1 MYTTTTAYSNCC
13 LRCQQTISPDRLR
26 QLPTICDNCG
36 HLQASSETR
45 SHENLERSLLTSAIV
60 ASVLLVSAFMFLGN
74 WGSHSLEI
82 IPLQAGELLHINS
95 SSDDERLAQI
105 GLDLKKYDM
114 VEKEY
119 TYLAQQTPA
128 NWARL
133 AKFQMSRKEFQEAA
147 DNYKRYFAASGGNR
161 DLDARFDYA
170 KALAEIGKIDDAAK
184 NFEYVL
190 GSRPGIRQVTVI
202 EHYVTMLVKA
212 ERFDQ
217 AQRVIEHVRHQD
229 PSASRFM
236 DTEYKVI
243 SEKKRS
249 RG

>member
-1 MYTTTTAYSNCC
+1 
-13 LRCQQTISPDRLR
+13 
-26 QLPTICDNCG
+26 
-36 HLQASSETR
+36 
-45 SHENLERSLLTSAIV
+45 
-60 ASVLLVSAFMFLGN
+60 MFLGT

-82 IPLQAGELLHINS
+82 IPLEAGELLHINS
-95 SSDDERLAQI
+95 SNDNERLAQI
-105 GLDLKKYDM
+105 GMDLKKYDM

-119 TYLAQQTPA
+119 YHLAQQAPA

-133 AKFQMSRKEFQEAA
+133 AKFQMSRKEFREAA
-147 DNYKRYFAASGGNR
+147 DSYGRYFASANGKI
-161 DLDARFDYA
+161 DIDARFDYA
-170 KALAEIGKIDDAAK
+170 KALAEIGQIDDAAK

-217 AQRVIEHVRHQD
+217 AQRVIEHVRRQD